1 MKRLIYSPEVQVY
14 IWPSTMIDGKQAKPI
29 DISNDIIEG
38 SISRKSNDISTARF
52 VVQNRRLSP
61 NAADKEYENE
71 NVSSPRLM
79 LNRIRPMDR
88 IVVYLKKTKP
98 ILVFSGYLDLVPMI
112 QFVPEPVV
120 IEASCTLK
128 RLQFTYWDPT
138 LPNVLQALQKMGM
151 AVNRSDNGFN
161 VFQVP
166 GADSFKNEI
175 QDTGF
180 PKLLSFLLHDVGGW
194 PKDNIWIEPIPQSWL
209 KQAQVIFNDLIE
221 SDKTFEAVRSFM
233 SAWLG
238 PTTGTDGGGS
248 TDGTDYV
255 GSGINPP
262 INEADVKNK
271 LKGLGAPDFFIDLV
285 PLFIKYGK
293 KYDVDPIFLIA
304 ICGAES
310 TFGKYGPAARA
321 KNLAGLHGGPD
332 HTYPSYD
339 KMLDEMAGYTF
350 ISAYKKRKA
359 YTISQIGAIYAP
371 PGASND
377 AGGNS
382 GWPALV
388 SKFYQQLG
396 GGDPTVAMQGPA
408 YIKRIKA
415 AGGVVDDPSN
425 PSRGTNSPVGNRGIN
440 LSSSQLTVYLE
451 AFDAP
456 TPTLGTGPPS
466 PNETNLRQP
475 GYQFRDIFG
484 RNLYDANAQ
493 RVDAVNRNIRL
504 VQKIYDKILYINTK
518 QIEIAS
524 RTNGSNVGANIPPP
538 IVVIAGKDNS
548 RLKDSEGWPGDLY
561 LTIDHTNAYS
571 DDTRPVFAQPSAA
584 TNKSYKDGLPN
595 PTKEYKDSGTG
606 WIAPGKNYGRAKI
619 TGDRGLIQNSTEFY
633 KILNSDKVK
642 NESTITESDAKQI
655 VNYSQEQKAY
665 NVPGFYY
672 SNSSAAGYLRF
683 PRRDDNAE
691 DIENFE
697 DAWATRI
704 AYAIYDYAVKMKINK
719 KQAKIT
725 TGNKS
730 GSENCTPGTIDQDFD
745 TTKGSGLDIGGVFIP
760 YGPPG
765 ESRGTG
771 AKYIVRG
778 GVNND
783 WDGTMQRALAVL
795 AEVNKNGYPANTG
808 SHWLSQ
814 KRKWSSAGGN
824 SDHMTANTSSYAID
838 MGMPNESTGDKYYK
852 IIMKFLGLPNKAR
865 GSYDRYTLD
874 GYAYQVLWYSD
885 DGHKDHIHL
894 GVRKIGASTG
904 ATPSFGSDCSGGSFT
919 ADGGGG
925 GGLNAENFLKAA
937 FNVSFNFPGSM
948 VDSILLKGQ
957 RALEN
962 DVPLL
967 DSVKEM
973 VRASMR
979 NFSSLPNGDFIAWYP
994 DYFNVS
1000 RKSAWLR
1007 ISPIE
1012 LKSCTIDLSDK
1023 ALTTHVYVLG
1033 NPFGIGGITGN
1044 VSEWWEKLYGTG
1056 IVTIEQPWILDSFL
1070 GTNFEKYLDSVDGT
1084 EKKKIR
1090 SIIEPEEQGNH
1101 TSDKPPAL
1109 QFLEKYGA
1117 RPYVEQNLTI
1127 RHPIMEFFYAYHTF
1141 IQKWAEQFVSRA
1153 EFTFMPELFPGM
1165 IIEIDNPRGINITFY
1180 VQDVNHN
1187 FSFESGFTTTANLIA
1202 PGIARESQN
1211 KTTMTY
1217 GMIPVNL
1224 PEGVSPAKNI
1234 TVKNVRKPK
1243 IKYTEWLK
1251 KKKLKSNK
1259 KNAAQWRKEAF

>member
-14 IWPSTMIDGKQAKPI
+14 IWPSTMINGQQAKPI

-61 NAADKEYENE
+61 NAADKEYEDE

-138 LPNVLQALQKMGM
+138 LPNVMQALIKMGM
-151 AVNRSDNGFN
+151 AVNQSQGGFN

-166 GADSFKNEI
+166 GADTFKNEI

-209 KQAQVIFNDLIE
+209 KQAQIIFNDLIQN
-221 SDKTFEAVRSFM
+221 DKTFDAVKSFM

-238 PTTGTDGGGS
+238 PTTGTGGGG
-248 TDGTDYV
+248 GTSDYAG

-262 INEADVKNK
+262 VNEADVKNK
-271 LKGLGAPDFFIDLV
+271 LKGLGAPSFFIDLV
-285 PLFIKYGK
+285 PLFIQYGK

-310 TFGKYGPAARA
+310 SFGEYGPAARA

-359 YTISQIGAIYAP
+359 YTIAQIGAIYAP

-377 AGGNS
+377 GGGNS

-396 GGDPTVAMQGPA
+396 GGDPTVAMQGPD

-415 AGGVVDDPSN
+415 AGGVTDTSTN
-425 PSRGTNSPVGNRGIN
+425 SSRGTGSPVGNRGIN
-440 LSSSQLTVYLE
+440 LSRSQLTVYLE

-456 TPTLGTGPPS
+456 TPTLGVGPPS
-466 PNETNLRQP
+466 PDETNLRQP

-484 RNLYDANAQ
+484 RDLYDANGQ

-518 QIEIAS
+518 IIETGGTLFG
-524 RTNGSNVGANIPPP
+524 TNAAPP
-538 IVVIAGKDNS
+538 IVVIANKNNS
-548 RLKDSEGWPGDLY
+548 RLKNDEGWPGDLY

-571 DDTRPVFAQPSAA
+571 GETRPTFAQPSAA

-595 PTKEYKDSGTG
+595 PTKEYKDSGPG

-619 TGDRGLIQNSTEFY
+619 TGDKGLIQNSTEFY
-633 KILNSDKVK
+633 KILNSNKVK
-642 NESTITESDAKQI
+642 NETTIQEADAKQT
-655 VNYSQEQKAY
+655 VNYSPEQKAY
-665 NVPGFYY
+665 NIPGFYY
-672 SNSSAAGYLRF
+672 TNSSAAGYLQF
-683 PRRDDNAE
+683 PRRNDSAE
-691 DIENFE
+691 NIENFE

-704 AYAIYDYAVKMKINK
+704 AYAIYEYAVKMKMNK
-719 KQAKIT
+719 KQAKIS
-725 TGNKS
+725 TGSTS
-730 GSENCTPGTIDQDFD
+730 GNENCTPGTIDQNFD
-745 TTKGSGLDIGGVFIP
+745 TTSGAGLDVGGVFIK

-771 AKYIVRG
+771 APYIVRG

-808 SHWLSQ
+808 GHWLSQ
-814 KRKWSSAGGN
+814 KRKWSSANGN

-874 GYAYQVLWYSD
+874 GYSYQVLWYSD

-904 ATPSFGSDCSGGSFT
+904 AAPSFGSDCSGGSFT
-919 ADGGGG
+919 TGDGSS

-967 DSVKEM
+967 DSVREIVK
-973 VRASMR
+973 ASMR

-1012 LKSCTIDLSDK
+1012 LRSCTIDLSDK

-1056 IVTIEQPWILDSFL
+1056 MVTIEQPWILDSFL

-1090 SIIEPEEQGNH
+1090 SIIEAEEKNKIN
-1101 TSDKPPAL
+1101 DKPPAL

-1141 IQKWAEQFVSRA
+1141 IQKWAEQFISRA

-1165 IIEIDNPRGINITFY
+1165 IVEIDNPRDVNITFY
-1180 VQDVNHN
+1180 VQDVTHN

-1202 PGIARESQN
+1202 PGIARESRSKN
-1211 KTTMTY
+1211 TMTY

-1224 PEGVSPAKNI
+1224 PEGVAPAKNI
-1234 TVKNVRKPK
+1234 TVKNTKKAK
-1243 IKYTEWLK
+1243 ISYKDWLK